1 MDNLKKNQYVKSEIT
16 KALLELLK
24 EKDLNEISIR
34 EITTRSQVGR
44 VSFYR
49 NYKRKEDI
57 LEQYLFFIIKEWGE
71 SNTDSLSMD
80 KLLKKLFE
88 HLVSYRDFYTLLY
101 TKGLLYLFKDT
112 LKRLITKDQELPN
125 VAAYSVAFVSYGIY
139 GWIEE
144 WIARGMQESADEIYN
159 ILISQKNMPQ

>member
-34 EITTRSQVGR
+34 EITTRAQVGR

-144 WIARGMQESADEIYN
+144 WIARRMQESADEIYN

>member
-34 EITTRSQVGR
+34 EITTRAQVGR

-71 SNTDSLSMD
+71 SNTDS
-80 KLLKKLFE
+80 
-88 HLVSYRDFYTLLY
+88 Y
-101 TKGLLYLFKDT
+101 
-112 LKRLITKDQELPN
+112 Q
-125 VAAYSVAFVSYGIY
+125 
-139 GWIEE
+139 WIN
-144 WIARGMQESADEIYN
+144 Y
-159 ILISQKNMPQ
+159 

>member
-34 EITTRSQVGR
+34 EITTRAQVGR

-49 NYKRKEDI
+49 NYKRKED
-57 LEQYLFFIIKEWGE
+57 IIKEWGE

>member
-34 EITTRSQVGR
+34 EITTRAQVGR

-57 LEQYLFFIIKEWGE
+57 LEQYLFFIIKEWG
-71 SNTDSLSMD
+71 
-80 KLLKKLFE
+80 
-88 HLVSYRDFYTLLY
+88 R
-101 TKGLLYLFKDT
+101 
-112 LKRLITKDQELPN
+112 IQ
-125 VAAYSVAFVSYGIY
+125 YGFIIN
-139 GWIEE
+139 G
-144 WIARGMQESADEIYN
+144 
-159 ILISQKNMPQ
+159 

>member
-34 EITTRSQVGR
+34 EITTRAQVGR

-101 TKGLLYLFKDT
+101 TKGLLYLF
-112 LKRLITKDQELPN
+112 LM
-125 VAAYSVAFVSYGIY
+125 VSMDGSKNGLHVVCKNLQMKYTIY
-139 GWIEE
+139 
-144 WIARGMQESADEIYN
+144 
-159 ILISQKNMPQ
+159 